1 MANEIKNITTTLQ
14 EFFSQQL
21 SPVVV
26 MSAFP
31 DERAVG
37 ENERQYPA
45 AALSIYDLGLGN
57 ERRYGGMVRT
67 VVNND
72 DNETCQLRPVPVPVN
87 LYFQVDT
94 FCLKKADDWTVKYQ
108 CMQIFGDRQTVLTT
122 ADERQLWIIPESQTP
137 LDHIEGSTFRTSYR
151 FMVPVWFES
160 ARAAEA
166 GYLVLK
172 TQLNINDEPIEIAAA
187 AG

>member
-1 MANEIKNITTTLQ
+1 MADEIKNITATLQ
-14 EFFSQQL
+14 EFFTQQL
-21 SPVVV
+21 SLVEVKP
-26 MSAFP
+26 AFP

-37 ENERQYPA
+37 ESERQYPA

-72 DNETCQLRPVPVPVN
+72 DGETCQLRPVPVPVN
-87 LYFQVDT
+87 LYFQIDT
-94 FCLKKADDWTVKYQ
+94 FCLKKNDDWTVKHQ

-122 ADERQLWIIPESQTP
+122 VDGRQLWIIPESQTS
-137 LDHIEGSTFRTSYR
+137 LDQIEGSTFRTSYR

-160 ARAAEA
+160 ARAAEDA
-166 GYLVLK
+166 YLVLK
-172 TQLNINDEPIEIAAA
+172 TQINMNDEPIEISAV